1 MRTDRDLP
9 DPEGASS
16 PFAGHTVPRGHTD
29 PDTAAPAPREHNDRT
44 PVSFGQRH
52 GAEPAVADDAAVDGE
67 LLQAHIAGDAT
78 AFAMLVR
85 RHERW
90 MWMTARAMLGD
101 RDDAMDAVQQA
112 LIRALR
118 SAHTWRGDGS
128 VKSWLRRIVHR
139 VALDLQAAR
148 ARLPVP
154 VPAEGDPTFE
164 AMTARDDLPDTS
176 AEKVLQEAIA
186 ALPLDQRECFVRI
199 DLLGFTYSEAAHD
212 LNIPEGTVKSRRARG
227 KARLVEALR
236 EAELVGPSRRPST
249 PGPGTGRSGEGE
261 LLPPTE
267 PLPQG
272 ERDTGTPT
280 GRRAVP

>member
-1 MRTDRDLP
+1 M
-9 DPEGASS
+9 
-16 PFAGHTVPRGHTD
+16 
-29 PDTAAPAPREHNDRT
+29 
-44 PVSFGQRH
+44 SFGQRH
-52 GAEPAVADDAAVDGE
+52 GAEPPVADDAAVDGE
-67 LLQAHIAGDAT
+67 LLKAHIAGDAT

-154 VPAEGDPTFE
+154 VPAEDDPSFE

-176 AEKVLQEAIA
+176 AEKVLQEVIA

-199 DLLGFTYSEAAHD
+199 DLLGFTYSEVAHD

-249 PGPGTGRSGEGE
+249 PGPGTGRSSEGE

-267 PLPQG
+267 PLPRG
-272 ERDTGTPT
+272 ESDIGTPT